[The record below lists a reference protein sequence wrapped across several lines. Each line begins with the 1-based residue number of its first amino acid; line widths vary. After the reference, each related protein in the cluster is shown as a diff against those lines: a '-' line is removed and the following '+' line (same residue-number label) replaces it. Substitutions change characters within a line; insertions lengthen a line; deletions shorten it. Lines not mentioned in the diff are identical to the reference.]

1 MVVKFSPKRSTIACA
16 AGPKL
21 LVNKSITKF
30 NPTNPTPTVNAEIKA
45 LLGFVPKIKP
55 KTKIKIGNTTID
67 PRSTNFCNKSN
78 IMLPLKM
85 VIKRILL
92 FQ

>member
-55 KTKIKIGNTTID
+55 KTKIRLAIQRLIRD
-67 PRSTNFCNKSN
+67 QQIF
-78 IMLPLKM
+78 
-85 VIKRILL
+85 VINLT
-92 FQ
+92 